1 MKFRKVWDKL
11 VTNYR
16 LTFLII
22 SGTTFI
28 IFLVFTKEVESL
40 PFDYYTLLIS
50 AAMSILIG
58 YQYAL
63 KKYLLSGIHPLFE
76 KLSPRFLNSQYQT
89 FSQNLKKKLHKSW
102 TYRLT
107 IIAVV
112 MPFVVLE
119 LIKIWKWKILEES
132 TPPFFY
138 TNDHTLW
145 SLLFD
150 IINNIYEYSI
160 LFLLAEI
167 IWIIIEL
174 TLIINELKG
183 KYSIKIDVFDTDE
196 IGGLKPLRSF
206 VLLIVSSYFII
217 ITLTAVSYMP
227 PTVEIIVRTSPKAI
241 ITFEAIILSLMTS
254 IGVILFITTQET
266 IRELINKGVKLELE
280 RINRKYREIYDK
292 VIEVSSNKRNSD
304 NEKELEELRIVLDIL
319 EKEEIKIKQIK
330 DKIFDIKTITTFI
343 TAILFPI
350 ITTIKKIIEL
360 TGFTIN
366 LNDWSPFVF
375 KIFYLNST
383 FFMEPIFNPTFG
395 SRCSQHT

>member
-1 MKFRKVWDKL
+1 MKFRKVCDKL
-11 VTNYR
+11 VVNYR

-22 SGTTFI
+22 SGATFL
-28 IFLVFTKEVESL
+28 IFLFFTKKVESL
-40 PFDYYTLLIS
+40 PFGYYTLLIS
-50 AAMSILIG
+50 ATMSILIG
-58 YQYAL
+58 YLYAL

-76 KLSPRFLNSQYQT
+76 KLSSLFQNSQYQT
-89 FSQNLKKKLHKSW
+89 FSQDLKKKLHKSW

-112 MPFVVLE
+112 MPFVLLK
-119 LIKIWKWKILEES
+119 LIKIWKWKSLKEVS
-132 TPPFFY
+132 PPFFY
-138 TNDHTLW
+138 INDHTLW

-174 TLIINELKG
+174 TLIVNELKG

-227 PTVEIIVRTSPKAI
+227 PTVEIIIRMSPKAI
-241 ITFEAIILSLMTS
+241 ITFEIIILSLMTS

-292 VIEVSSNKRNSD
+292 VIKVSSNKRNSD
-304 NEKELEELRIVLDIL
+304 NEKEIEELRVVLDIL
-319 EKEEIKIKQIK
+319 EKEEIKINQIK

-360 TGFTIN
+360 TEFTIN

-383 FFMEPIFNPTFG
+383 FFMEPIFYPTFG
-395 SRCSQHT
+395 SRCPQHT